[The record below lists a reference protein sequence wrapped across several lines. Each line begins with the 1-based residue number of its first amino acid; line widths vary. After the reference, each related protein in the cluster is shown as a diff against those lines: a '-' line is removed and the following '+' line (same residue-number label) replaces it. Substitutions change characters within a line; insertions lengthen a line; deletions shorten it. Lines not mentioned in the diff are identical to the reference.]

1 MDHSHL
7 EPPSGYSRRQRP
19 QAMKHLVDRSLRT
32 AAQALGTRDPLPY
45 VGDLL
50 ERTFY
55 LPDDDISYARNT
67 LTPGAV
73 PYEPSFSEAE
83 PNTLRFTIEPLGPK
97 ASPVSRRDEATRE
110 MRRLV
115 QPVFGRDALRWFDSR
130 SEEWRGFGGM
140 SWMNFGAWFG
150 SAFDEDGLYAAK
162 IYYELLPTQID
173 ALSPGLARLTR
184 RVMAEMPS
192 LMPIF
197 TSIGCKRDAGSQRV
211 TFMHRGPLQVAALG
225 PLMNGL
231 GIGHQLPSL
240 IRIVGVALGGRF
252 ELPAGGVLIGIRE
265 TPDGV
270 ELKLEILLA
279 AIPDL
284 PARFLDL
291 IKLGLAER
299 PRQLIALSRWLEA
312 FGMDD
317 AGQQGHFSVLS
328 LRVTPSTQ
336 ARISLYVRPIE
347 FEMREAIEDARG
359 LQ

>member
-1 MDHSHL
+1 MDSPRH
-7 EPPSGYSRRQRP
+7 RRQP
-19 QAMKHLVDRSLRT
+19 VKHLVERSLS
-32 AAQALGTRDPLPY
+32 AAANALGTRDPLPF
-45 VGDLL
+45 VGDLI

-55 LPDDDISYARNT
+55 LPDDDVSYARNA

-83 PNTLRFTIEPLGPK
+83 PNTLRFTIEPLGPN

-110 MRRLV
+110 MRRLIH
-115 QPVFGRDALRWFDSR
+115 PVFGRDALRWFDSR
-130 SEEWRGFGGM
+130 SEEWRGFGGL

-173 ALSPGLARLTR
+173 ALSPGLAQLTR
-184 RVMAEMPS
+184 RVMAEMPT

-197 TSIGCKRDAGSQRV
+197 TSIGCKRDSGSQRV
-211 TFMHRGPLQVAALG
+211 TFLHRGPLAITALG
-225 PLMNGL
+225 PLMNRL

-240 IRIVGVALGGRF
+240 MRIVGVALGGRF
-252 ELPAGGVLIGIRE
+252 ELPPGGVLLGMRE
-265 TPDGV
+265 TADGV

-284 PARFLDL
+284 PMRFLDL

-299 PRQLIALSRWLEA
+299 PRQLQALSRWLDA
-312 FGMDD
+312 FGVD
-317 AGQQGHFSVLS
+317 AEGEQGHFSVLS
-328 LRVTPSTQ
+328 IRVTPSSQ

-347 FEMREAIEDARG
+347 FEVREAIEEAKA

>member
-1 MDHSHL
+1 
-7 EPPSGYSRRQRP
+7 
-19 QAMKHLVDRSLRT
+19 MKRLVERSLHS
-32 AAQALGTRDPLPY
+32 AAQALGTRDPMPY
-45 VGDLL
+45 VGDLI

-55 LPDDDISYARNT
+55 LPDDDVSYARNA

-83 PNTLRFTIEPLGPK
+83 PNTLRFTIEPLGPG

-110 MRRLV
+110 MRRLI

-130 SEEWRGFGGM
+130 SEEWRGFGGL

-173 ALSPGLARLTR
+173 ALPPSLSQLTR
-184 RVMAEMPS
+184 RVMAEMPT

-197 TSIGCKRDAGSQRV
+197 TSIGCKRETGSQRV
-211 TFMHRGPLQVAALG
+211 TFLHRGPLAIAALG
-225 PLMNGL
+225 PLMNRL

-240 IRIVGVALGGRF
+240 MRIVGVALGGRF
-252 ELPAGGVLIGIRE
+252 ELPSGGVLIGLRE
-265 TPDGV
+265 APDGI

-312 FGMDD
+312 FGVED
-317 AGQQGHFSVLS
+317 ASEQGHFSVLS
-328 LRVTPSTQ
+328 IRVTPSNQ

-347 FEMREAIEDARG
+347 FEMRDAIEDAQA

>member
-1 MDHSHL
+1 MAT
-7 EPPSGYSRRQRP
+7 PSDRAQP
-19 QAMKHLVDRSLRT
+19 MKRLVERSLHS
-32 AAQALGTRDPLPY
+32 AAQALGTRDPMPY
-45 VGDLL
+45 VGDLI

-55 LPDDDISYARNT
+55 LPDDDVSYARNA

-83 PNTLRFTIEPLGPK
+83 PNTLRFTIEPLGPG

-110 MRRLV
+110 MRRLI

-130 SEEWRGFGGM
+130 SEEWRGFGGL

-162 IYYELLPTQID
+162 IYYELLPSQID
-173 ALSPGLARLTR
+173 ALPPSLSQLTR
-184 RVMAEMPS
+184 RVMAEMPT

-197 TSIGCKRDAGSQRV
+197 TSIGCKRETGSQRV
-211 TFMHRGPLQVAALG
+211 TFLHRGPLAIAALG
-225 PLMNGL
+225 PLMNRL

-240 IRIVGVALGGRF
+240 MRIVGVALGGRF
-252 ELPAGGVLIGIRE
+252 ELPSGGVLVGLRE
-265 TPDGV
+265 APDGI

-312 FGMDD
+312 FGVDD
-317 AGQQGHFSVLS
+317 AAEQGHFSVLS
-328 LRVTPSTQ
+328 IRVTPSSQ

-347 FEMREAIEDARG
+347 FEMRDAIEDAQA

>member
-1 MDHSHL
+1 MSDRNAKPVSN
-7 EPPSGYSRRQRP
+7 
-19 QAMKHLVDRSLRT
+19 LVKRSLRS

-45 VGDLL
+45 IDGLID
-50 ERTFY
+50 RTFY
-55 LPDDDISYARNT
+55 LPDDDLSYTQNA

-83 PNTLRFTIEPLGPK
+83 PGTLRFTIEPLGPN
-97 ASPVSRRDEATRE
+97 ASPVARRDEATRE
-110 MRRLV
+110 MRRLIS
-115 QPVFGRDALRWFDSR
+115 PIFGRDALRWFDSR
-130 SEEWRGFGGM
+130 SEEWRGFGGL
-140 SWMNFGAWFG
+140 SWMNYGAWFG
-150 SAFDEDGLYAAK
+150 SAFDEDGLYATK

-173 ALSPGLARLTR
+173 ALSPGLSRLTR
-184 RVMAEMPS
+184 MIMAEMPN

-197 TSIGCKRDAGSQRV
+197 TSIGCKKETGSQRV
-211 TFMHRGPLQVAALG
+211 TFLHRGALAVNMLG
-225 PLMNGL
+225 PLMNRL

-240 IRIVGVALGGRF
+240 MRIVGVALGGRF
-252 ELPAGGVLIGIRE
+252 ELPSGGVLIGVRE
-265 TPDGV
+265 TPDGA

-291 IKLGLAER
+291 LKLGLAER
-299 PRQLIALSRWLEA
+299 PRQLAALSRWLEA

-317 AGQQGHFSVLS
+317 AGEQGHFSVLS
-328 LRVTPSTQ
+328 IRVTPSSP

-347 FEMREAIEDARG
+347 FEMREQIEEARS

>member
-1 MDHSHL
+1 MAIPSHRAQ
-7 EPPSGYSRRQRP
+7 P
-19 QAMKHLVDRSLRT
+19 MKRLVERSLHS
-32 AAQALGTRDPLPY
+32 AAQALGTRDPMPY
-45 VGDLL
+45 VGDLI

-55 LPDDDISYARNT
+55 LPDDDVSYARNA

-83 PNTLRFTIEPLGPK
+83 PNLLRFTIEPLGPE

-110 MRRLV
+110 MRRLI
-115 QPVFGRDALRWFDSR
+115 QPVFGRDALRWFDGR
-130 SEEWRGFGGM
+130 SEEWRGFGGL

-162 IYYELLPTQID
+162 IYYELLPTQIE
-173 ALSPGLARLTR
+173 ALPPSLSRLTR
-184 RVMAEMPS
+184 QVMAEMPT

-197 TSIGCKRDAGSQRV
+197 TSIGCKRDTGSQRV
-211 TFMHRGPLQVAALG
+211 TFLHRGPLTIAALG
-225 PLMNGL
+225 PLMNRL

-240 IRIVGVALGGRF
+240 MRIVGVALGGRF
-252 ELPAGGVLIGIRE
+252 ELPPGGVLVGLRE
-265 TPDGV
+265 APDGI
-270 ELKLEILLA
+270 EMKLEILLA

-312 FGMDD
+312 FGVED
-317 AGQQGHFSVLS
+317 ASEQGHFSVLS
-328 LRVTPSTQ
+328 LRVTPTTQ

-347 FEMREAIEDARG
+347 FEMRDAIEDAQA

>member
-1 MDHSHL
+1 MAANS
-7 EPPSGYSRRQRP
+7 PNGN
-19 QAMKHLVDRSLRT
+19 MKDLVVRSLRS
-32 AAQALGTRDPLPY
+32 ASHALGTRDPLPY
-45 VGDLL
+45 VGGLL
-50 ERTFY
+50 DRTFY
-55 LPDDDISYARNT
+55 GADDDVGYARNA
-67 LTPGAV
+67 LAPGAV

-83 PNTLRFTIEPLGPK
+83 PNLLRFTIEPLGPD
-97 ASPVSRRDEATRE
+97 APPVARRDEATRE

-115 QPVFGRDALRWFDSR
+115 SPVFGRDALRWFDSR
-130 SEEWRGFGGM
+130 SEEWRGFGGL
-140 SWMNFGAWFG
+140 SWMNYGAWFG

-173 ALSPGLARLTR
+173 ALAPGLAQLTR
-184 RVMAEMPS
+184 QVMAEMPS

-197 TSIGCKRDAGSQRV
+197 TSIGCKRETGSQRV
-211 TFMHRGPLQVAALG
+211 TFLHRGALAVTALG
-225 PLMNGL
+225 PLMNRL

-240 IRIVGVALGGRF
+240 MRIVGVALGGRF
-252 ELPAGGVLIGIRE
+252 ELPPGGVLVGIRE
-265 TPDGV
+265 TPEGA

-291 IKLGLAER
+291 LKLGLAER
-299 PRQLIALSRWLEA
+299 PRQLMALSRWLDA

-317 AGQQGHFSVLS
+317 AGEQGHFSVLS
-328 LRVTPSTQ
+328 IRVAPNSA

-347 FEMREAIEDARG
+347 FEMREQIEEGRS

>member
-1 MDHSHL
+1 M
-7 EPPSGYSRRQRP
+7 PNP
-19 QAMKHLVDRSLRT
+19 QNRAQPMKRLVERSLHS
-32 AAQALGTRDPLPY
+32 AAQALGTRDPMPY
-45 VGDLL
+45 VGDLI

-55 LPDDDISYARNT
+55 LPDDDVSYARNA

-83 PNTLRFTIEPLGPK
+83 PNTLRFTIEPLGPG

-110 MRRLV
+110 MRRLI

-130 SEEWRGFGGM
+130 SEEWRGFGGL

-162 IYYELLPTQID
+162 IYYELLPSQID
-173 ALSPGLARLTR
+173 ALPPSLSQLTR
-184 RVMAEMPS
+184 RVMAEMPT

-197 TSIGCKRDAGSQRV
+197 TSIGCKRETGSQRV
-211 TFMHRGPLQVAALG
+211 TFLHRGPLAIAALG
-225 PLMNGL
+225 PLMNRL

-240 IRIVGVALGGRF
+240 MRIVGVALGGRF
-252 ELPAGGVLIGIRE
+252 ELPSGGVLIGLRE
-265 TPDGV
+265 APDGI

-312 FGMDD
+312 FGVDD
-317 AGQQGHFSVLS
+317 ASEQGHFSVLS
-328 LRVTPSTQ
+328 IRVTPSNQ

-347 FEMREAIEDARG
+347 FEMRDAIEDAQA

>member
-1 MDHSHL
+1 
-7 EPPSGYSRRQRP
+7 
-19 QAMKHLVDRSLRT
+19 MKRLVERSLHS
-32 AAQALGTRDPLPY
+32 AAQALGTRDPMPY
-45 VGDLL
+45 VGDLI

-55 LPDDDISYARNT
+55 LPDDDVSYARNA

-83 PNTLRFTIEPLGPK
+83 PNLLRFTIEPLGPA

-115 QPVFGRDALRWFDSR
+115 QPVFGRDALRWFDGR
-130 SEEWRGFGGM
+130 SEEWRGFGGL

-162 IYYELLPTQID
+162 IYYELLPSQID
-173 ALSPGLARLTR
+173 ALPPSLLRLTR
-184 RVMAEMPS
+184 QVMAEMPT

-197 TSIGCKRDAGSQRV
+197 TSIGCKRDNGSQRV
-211 TFMHRGPLQVAALG
+211 TFLHRGPLAIAALG
-225 PLMNGL
+225 PLMNRL

-240 IRIVGVALGGRF
+240 MRIVGVALGGRF
-252 ELPAGGVLIGIRE
+252 ELPPGGVLVGLRE
-265 TPDGV
+265 APDGI
-270 ELKLEILLA
+270 EMKLEILLA

-312 FGMDD
+312 FGVED
-317 AGQQGHFSVLS
+317 ASEQGHFSVLS
-328 LRVTPSTQ
+328 LRVTPTTQ

-347 FEMREAIEDARG
+347 FEMRDAIEDAQA

>member
-1 MDHSHL
+1 MSHHGTRAQ
-7 EPPSGYSRRQRP
+7 PMR
-19 QAMKHLVDRSLRT
+19 HLVERSLHS
-32 AAQALGTRDPLPY
+32 ASQALGTRDPMPY
-45 VGDLL
+45 IGDLI

-55 LPDDDISYARNT
+55 LPDDDVSYARNA

-83 PNTLRFTIEPLGPK
+83 PNKLRFTIEPLGPG

-110 MRRLV
+110 MRRLI
-115 QPVFGRDALRWFDSR
+115 QPVFGRDALRWFDNR

-150 SAFDEDGLYAAK
+150 SSFDEDGLYATK
-162 IYYELLPTQID
+162 IYYELQPAQVE
-173 ALSPGLARLTR
+173 ALSPSLAMLTR
-184 RVMAEMPS
+184 QVMTEMPT

-197 TSIGCKRDAGSQRV
+197 TSIGCKRDTGSQRV
-211 TFMHRGPLQVAALG
+211 TFLHRGPMTISALG
-225 PLMNGL
+225 PLMNRL

-240 IRIVGVALGGRF
+240 MRIVGVALGGRF

-265 TPDGV
+265 APDGV

-299 PRQLIALSRWLEA
+299 PRQLIALSRWLDA
-312 FGMDD
+312 FGVDD
-317 AGQQGHFSVLS
+317 VGQQGHFSVLS
-328 LRVTPSTQ
+328 LRVTPTSQ

-347 FEMREAIEDARG
+347 FEMREAIEEAQA

>member
-1 MDHSHL
+1 MATV
-7 EPPSGYSRRQRP
+7 PTRAQP
-19 QAMKHLVDRSLRT
+19 MKRLVERSLHS
-32 AAQALGTRDPLPY
+32 AAQALGTRDPMPY
-45 VGDLL
+45 VGDLI

-55 LPDDDISYARNT
+55 LPDDDVSYARNA

-83 PNTLRFTIEPLGPK
+83 PNLLRFTIEPLGPE

-110 MRRLV
+110 MRRLI
-115 QPVFGRDALRWFDSR
+115 QPVFGRDALRWFDGR
-130 SEEWRGFGGM
+130 SEEWRGFGGL

-162 IYYELLPTQID
+162 IYYELLPSQIE
-173 ALSPGLARLTR
+173 ALPPSLSRLTR
-184 RVMAEMPS
+184 QVMAEMPT

-197 TSIGCKRDAGSQRV
+197 TSIGCKRDTGSQRV
-211 TFMHRGPLQVAALG
+211 TFLHRGPLTIAALG
-225 PLMNGL
+225 PLMNRL

-240 IRIVGVALGGRF
+240 MRIVGVALGGRF
-252 ELPAGGVLIGIRE
+252 ELPPGGVLVGLRE
-265 TPDGV
+265 APDGI
-270 ELKLEILLA
+270 EMKLEILLA

-312 FGMDD
+312 FGVED
-317 AGQQGHFSVLS
+317 ASEQGHFSVLS
-328 LRVTPSTQ
+328 LRVTPTTQ

-347 FEMREAIEDARG
+347 FEMRDAIEDAQA

>member
-1 MDHSHL
+1 M
-7 EPPSGYSRRQRP
+7 PNP
-19 QAMKHLVDRSLRT
+19 QNRAQPMKRLVERSLHS
-32 AAQALGTRDPLPY
+32 AAQALGTRDPMPY
-45 VGDLL
+45 VGDLI

-55 LPDDDISYARNT
+55 LPDDDVSYARNA

-83 PNTLRFTIEPLGPK
+83 PNTLRFTIEPLGPE

-110 MRRLV
+110 MRRLI

-130 SEEWRGFGGM
+130 SEEWRGFGGL

-173 ALSPGLARLTR
+173 ALPPSLSQLTR
-184 RVMAEMPS
+184 RVMAEMPT

-197 TSIGCKRDAGSQRV
+197 TSIGCKRETGSQRV
-211 TFMHRGPLQVAALG
+211 TFLHRGPLAIAALG
-225 PLMNGL
+225 PLMNRL

-240 IRIVGVALGGRF
+240 MRIVGVALGGRF
-252 ELPAGGVLIGIRE
+252 ELPSGGVLIGLRE
-265 TPDGV
+265 APDGI

-312 FGMDD
+312 FGVDD
-317 AGQQGHFSVLS
+317 ASEQGHFSVLS
-328 LRVTPSTQ
+328 IRVTPSNQ

-347 FEMREAIEDARG
+347 FEMRDAIEDAQA